1 MASHSSIQISR
12 DYILAPCMYFCT
24 SGLVGSNKTGGVKL
38 ICDSY
43 MQMEEMY
50 KSVEP
55 SYKSH
60 YNQSM
65 FYLCLKII

>member
-1 MASHSSIQISR
+1 MVFGNFQNQK
-12 DYILAPCMYFCT
+12 
-24 SGLVGSNKTGGVKL
+24 NKTGGVKL

-55 SYKSH
+55 NYKSH
-60 YNQSM
+60 YNQS
-65 FYLCLKII
+65 KIFI